1 MAQKKVNGLTIAIS
15 ADTSGVTAGL
25 KDITSESISLSKQ
38 LKTVDG
44 LLKLD
49 PTNTELLDTRQKL
62 LAESIET
69 TRKKLAALKGAQE
82 DVKKAVASGKIGSEE
97 YVAFQKELVQTEKR
111 LKDLEGTADDTGKE
125 EEQLADAT
133 KDAGTEMQKTE
144 KDASGLGESLKNG
157 LAAGAKAAGAAL
169 VAVGAASVKLVK
181 DVIEKTGELEQNLGG
196 SESVFGDYAQRMQKA
211 GEEAY
216 KNLGISQSE
225 YLATANK
232 MGALLQ
238 GTGLDAEKSAEITE
252 KAMQRAADMASVMGI
267 DMSAAMESVAGAAK
281 GNFTMMDNLG
291 VAINDTTLKAYAAEH
306 GLGDLSTTQDKVTAA
321 MQMFLDTTEQYDGN
335 FAKEATET
343 ISGSFGLLAASWDS
357 LIAGLGNGEADIS
370 NLAGNV
376 VDAFD
381 SVVKNVEPVVDAI
394 VDALP
399 AVVDT
404 LLAAVE
410 ELLPKLIPAFTDIFI
425 KLTDTLVKLLPTLIP
440 IAANAILTITTA
452 LIKNLPQV
460 VRAAIEIITA
470 IAQGIAKALPEL
482 IPVIVDVVLEIAEI
496 LTDPK
501 TLMPLIRAAFDIIN
515 ALIEGLLSPESIDKM
530 IEMLPEVISN
540 LVDILLESLDL
551 LLDAAV
557 QIITALCDYFFDPEN
572 VQKLIDTAIEIIAKI
587 CEGLLKALYKVGEA
601 IGEVVKKIV
610 DCLGLGEYWE
620 AGMDVIDEF
629 MGGVKQKWDEW
640 ADWWGS
646 IGERIYDALH
656 GNTEGSFIDE
666 GAVWTPDKPM
676 AVGGIVSRPTR
687 ALIGE
692 NGAEMVLPLERN
704 TEWMDMLA
712 ARIGTG
718 VQIGEINVSVSGAD
732 GIDRVGD
739 IIVQKIDEA
748 LRVYQ
753 IQQVRGIG
761 GTAWK

>member
-1 MAQKKVNGLTIAIS
+1 MAQKKVSGLTIAIS

-69 TRKKLAALKGAQE
+69 TRKKLDALKGAQE

-133 KDAGTEMQKTE
+133 KDAGKEMQTAE
-144 KDASGLGESLKNG
+144 KDASGLGESLKSG

-169 VAVGAASVKLVK
+169 AAVGAASVKLVK

-196 SESVFGDYAQRMQKA
+196 SESVFGDYAQRMQKI

-216 KNLGISQSE
+216 KNLGISQSD

-425 KLTDTLVKLLPTLIP
+425 KLSDTLVKLLPTLIP

-460 VRAAIEIITA
+460 VRAAMQIITSVV
-470 IAQGIAKALPEL
+470 QGIAKALPEL

-515 ALIEGLLSPESIDKM
+515 ALIEGLLSPDSINQM
-530 IEMLPEVISN
+530 VEMLPEVISN

-557 QIITALCDYFFDPEN
+557 KIIEALCDYFFEPEN
-572 VQKLIDTAIEIIAKI
+572 VQKLIDTALEIIVKI
-587 CEGLLKALYKVGEA
+587 CEGLLKALWKIGEAVGE
-601 IGEVVKKIV
+601 IVKKIV

-646 IGERIYDALH
+646 IGERIYDAMH
-656 GNTEGSFIDE
+656 GNTEDSFIDE
-666 GAVWTPDKPM
+666 GKVWTPDKPM
-676 AVGGIVSRPTR
+676 ATGGIVSRPTR

-718 VQIGEINVSVSGAD
+718 VQIGEINVSVNGAD
-732 GIDRVGD
+732 GIANVGD
-739 IIVQKIDEA
+739 VIVQKIDEA

-753 IQQVRGIG
+753 IQQTRGIG

>member
-1 MAQKKVNGLTIAIS
+1 MAQKKVSGLTIAIS

-125 EEQLADAT
+125 EEQLAAAT
-133 KDAGTEMQKTE
+133 KDAGKEMQTAE

-238 GTGLDAEKSAEITE
+238 GTGIDAEKSADITE

-306 GLGDLSTTQDKVTAA
+306 GLGDLATTQDKVTAA

-343 ISGSFGLLAASWDS
+343 ISGSFGLLKASWNS
-357 LIAGLGNGEADIS
+357 MIAGLGNSEADIK

-376 VDAFD
+376 ADALS
-381 SVVKNVEPVVDAI
+381 SVIENVEPVIEHI
-394 VDALP
+394 VEALP
-399 AVVDT
+399 VVLDT
-404 LLAAVE
+404 VLETVE
-410 ELLPKLIPAFTDIFI
+410 EMLPELLPVVEKIFEKVLDGIVKMLPSIIPVATS
-425 KLTDTLVKLLPTLIP
+425 
-440 IAANAILTITTA
+440 AILTFANALVRNIAPIIKAGIQLITQ
-452 LIKNLPQV
+452 L
-460 VRAAIEIITA
+460 
-470 IAQGIAKALPEL
+470 AQGIAKAAPDLV
-482 IPVIVDVVLEIAEI
+482 PVIIDVVNEIVMT
-496 LTDPK
+496 LTDPN
-501 TLMPLIRAAFDIIN
+501 TLMPLVHAAFDIIN
-515 ALIEGLLSPESIDKM
+515 ALIKGLLSEESLDRLIDMVPEI
-530 IEMLPEVISN
+530 VSN
-540 LVDILLESLDL
+540 IVDILVDSVDL

-557 QIITALCDYFFDPEN
+557 EIIFALCDYFLDPEN
-572 VQKLIDTAIEIIAKI
+572 TQKMFDTSLEVIVKI
-587 CEGLLKALYKVGEA
+587 CEGLLKALYKIGEA
-601 IGEVVKKIV
+601 VGQIVKKIV

-620 AGMDVIDEF
+620 AGMDVIDQF

-656 GNTEGSFIDE
+656 GNMEGSYIDE

-718 VQIGEINVSVSGAD
+718 VQIGEINVSVSGAE

-753 IQQVRGIG
+753 IQQTRGIG

>member
-1 MAQKKVNGLTIAIS
+1 MAQKKVSGLTIAIS

-69 TRKKLAALKGAQE
+69 TRKKLDALRGAQE

-133 KDAGTEMQKTE
+133 KDAGKEMQTAE

-169 VAVGAASVKLVK
+169 AAVGAASVKLVK

-196 SESVFGDYAQRMQKA
+196 SESVFGDYAQRMQKV

-425 KLTDTLVKLLPTLIP
+425 KLSDTLVKLLPTLIP

-460 VRAAIEIITA
+460 VRAAMQIITSVV
-470 IAQGIAKALPEL
+470 QGIAKALPEL

-572 VQKLIDTAIEIIAKI
+572 VQKLIDTALEIIAKI

-666 GAVWTPDKPM
+666 GKVWTPDKPM
-676 AVGGIVSRPTR
+676 ATGGIVTRPTK

-718 VQIGEINVSVSGAD
+718 VQIGEINVSVNGAD
-732 GIDRVGD
+732 GIANVGD
-739 IIVQKIDEA
+739 VIVQKIDEA

-753 IQQVRGIG
+753 IQQTRGIG

>member
-1 MAQKKVNGLTIAIS
+1 MAQKRINGLTIAIS

-38 LKTVDG
+38 LKTVDA
-44 LLKLD
+44 LLNLD
-49 PTNTELLDTRQKL
+49 PSNTELVETKQKL
-62 LAESIET
+62 LADSIEA
-69 TRKKLAALKGAQE
+69 TRKKLEALKGAQE

-111 LKDLEGTADDTGKE
+111 LKDLEGAADDTGKE
-125 EEQLADAT
+125 ENQLADST
-133 KDAGTEMQKTE
+133 KDAGKEMQAAE

-357 LIAGLGNGEADIS
+357 LIAGLGNGEADIA

-376 VDAFD
+376 VDAFE
-381 SVVKNVEPVVDAI
+381 SVVRNVEPVVEAI

-452 LIKNLPQV
+452 LIKNLPQI
-460 VRAAIEIITA
+460 VRAAMQIITS
-470 IAQGIAKALPEL
+470 IVQGIAQALPDL

-515 ALIEGLLSPESIDKM
+515 ALIEGLLSPDSINAM
-530 IEMLPEVISN
+530 IEMLPQVISN

-557 QIITALCDYFFDPEN
+557 KIIEALCDYFFDPEN

-587 CEGLLKALYKVGEA
+587 CEGLLKALWKIGEA

-610 DCLGLGEYWE
+610 DCLGLGKYWE
-620 AGMDVIDEF
+620 AGMDVIDQF

-640 ADWWGS
+640 ADWWGK
-646 IGERIYDALH
+646 IGENIAGFLGGDSD
-656 GNTEGSFIDE
+656 GNWINDDE
-666 GAVWTPDKPM
+666 VWTGPKPM
-676 AVGGIVSRPTR
+676 ATGGIVSRPTR

-753 IQQVRGIG
+753 IQQTRGIG

>member
-1 MAQKKVNGLTIAIS
+1 MAQKRINGLTIAIS

-38 LKTVDG
+38 LKTVDA

-69 TRKKLAALKGAQE
+69 TRKKLDALKGAQE

-125 EEQLADAT
+125 EEQLAEAT
-133 KDAGTEMQKTE
+133 KDAGKEMQTAE

-157 LAAGAKAAGAAL
+157 LATGAKAAAAGVAAVTAAAAA
-169 VAVGAASVKLVK
+169 VAVKLADTANEAADYGDNVDKMSQKL
-181 DVIEKTGELEQNLGG
+181 GL
-196 SESVFGDYAQRMQKA
+196 SA
-211 GEEAY
+211 EAY
-216 KNLGISQSE
+216 QEWDFIMQHSGSDVDKMSASMKKLADAVQQPTKESTAAFEKLGISIEDAAKMSQEDLFAKTITELQKMESGTE
-225 YLATANK
+225 RTALANDLLGKSA
-232 MGALLQ
+232 MDLGALLNTSAEDTEAMRQ
-238 GTGLDAEKSAEITE
+238 QVRELGGVMSDDAVKSAAQFKDSLQNMKTAVGSVGREIGSSFMPSMTQMMDAFGGVIKGSDGAE
-252 KAMQRAADMASVMGI
+252 EALQAGI
-267 DMSAAMESVAGAAK
+267 DAFIENLDKQADQIVELADRLIPIFVEMVTKNAPKLIEAALKIIQTLAEQLLK
-281 GNFTMMDNLG
+281 NLPM
-291 VAINDTTLKAYAAEH
+291 ILR
-306 GLGDLSTTQDKVTAA
+306 AA
-321 MQMFLDTTEQYDGN
+321 MQ
-335 FAKEATET
+335 
-343 ISGSFGLLAASWDS
+343 
-357 LIAGLGNGEADIS
+357 
-370 NLAGNV
+370 
-376 VDAFD
+376 
-381 SVVKNVEPVVDAI
+381 
-394 VDALP
+394 
-399 AVVDT
+399 
-404 LLAAVE
+404 
-410 ELLPKLIPAFTDIFI
+410 
-425 KLTDTLVKLLPTLIP
+425 
-440 IAANAILTITTA
+440 
-452 LIKNLPQV
+452 
-460 VRAAIEIITA
+460 IITA
-470 IAQGIAKALPEL
+470 VVQGISQALPEL
-482 IPVIVDVVLEIAEI
+482 IPVIVDVVYEIAEI

-572 VQKLIDTAIEIIAKI
+572 VQKLIDTALEIIVKI

-620 AGMDVIDEF
+620 AGMDVIDQF

-656 GNTEGSFIDE
+656 GNMEGSYIDE
-666 GAVWTPDKPM
+666 GAVWTPDKAM
-676 AVGGIVSRPTR
+676 ATGGIVSRPTR

-718 VQIGEINVSVSGAD
+718 VQIGEINVSVSGAE

-753 IQQVRGIG
+753 IQQTRGIG

>member
-1 MAQKKVNGLTIAIS
+1 MAQKKVSGLTIAIS

-125 EEQLADAT
+125 EKQLAEST
-133 KDAGTEMQKTE
+133 KDAGKEMQAAE

-157 LAAGAKAAGAAL
+157 LATGAKAAAAGVAAVTAAAAA
-169 VAVGAASVKLVK
+169 VAVKLADTANEAADYGDNVDKMSQKL
-181 DVIEKTGELEQNLGG
+181 GL
-196 SESVFGDYAQRMQKA
+196 SA
-211 GEEAY
+211 EAY
-216 KNLGISQSE
+216 QEWDFIMQHSGSDVDKMSASMKKLADAVQQPTKESTAAFEKLGISIEDAAKMSQEDLFAKTITELQKMESGTE
-225 YLATANK
+225 RTALANDLLGKSA
-232 MGALLQ
+232 MDLGALLNTSAEDTEAMRQ
-238 GTGLDAEKSAEITE
+238 QVRELGGVMSDDAVKSAAQFKDSLQNMKTAVGSVGREIGASFMPSMTQMMDAFGGVVKGSDGAE
-252 KAMQRAADMASVMGI
+252 EALQAGIDAFIDNLDKQADMIVELADRLI
-267 DMSAAMESVAGAAK
+267 P
-281 GNFTMMDNLG
+281 
-291 VAINDTTLKAYAAEH
+291 
-306 GLGDLSTTQDKVTAA
+306 
-321 MQMFLDTTEQYDGN
+321 
-335 FAKEATET
+335 
-343 ISGSFGLLAASWDS
+343 SFVEM
-357 LIAGLGNGEADIS
+357 IT
-370 NLAGNV
+370 
-376 VDAFD
+376 
-381 SVVKNVEPVVDAI
+381 KNA
-394 VDALP
+394 
-399 AVVDT
+399 
-404 LLAAVE
+404 
-410 ELLPKLIPAFTDIFI
+410 PKLIEAALKII
-425 KLTDTLVKLLPTLIP
+425 QTLAEQLL
-440 IAANAILTITTA
+440 
-452 LIKNLPQV
+452 KNLPLIL
-460 VRAAIEIITA
+460 RAAIEIITA
-470 IAQGIAKALPEL
+470 IAQGIAQALPEL
-482 IPVIVDVVLEIAEI
+482 IPVIVDVVIEIAEI

-515 ALIEGLLSPESIDKM
+515 ALIEGLLSPDSINAM
-530 IEMLPEVISN
+530 IEMLPQVISN

-557 QIITALCDYFFDPEN
+557 KIIEALCDYFFDPEN
-572 VQKLIDTAIEIIAKI
+572 VQKMIDTSIEIIAKI
-587 CEGLLKALYKVGEA
+587 CEGLLKALWKIGEA
-601 IGEVVKKIV
+601 IGEVVDKIME
-610 DCLGLGEYWE
+610 CFGLGDYWE
-620 AGMDVIDEF
+620 AGKNVIEQF
-629 MGGVKQKWDEW
+629 MGGVKEKWNEMVSW
-640 ADWWGS
+640 FS
-646 IGERIYDALH
+646 EIGENIYDALH
-656 GNTEGSFIDE
+656 GNMEGAYIDE
-666 GAVWTPDKPM
+666 SKVWYGPGPAM
-676 AVGGIVSRPTR
+676 ATGGIVSRPTR

-718 VQIGEINVSVSGAD
+718 VQIGEINVSVSGAE

-753 IQQVRGIG
+753 IQQTRGIG

>member
-1 MAQKKVNGLTIAIS
+1 MAQKKVSGLTIAIS

-38 LKTVDG
+38 LKTVNG
-44 LLKLD
+44 LLDLD
-49 PTNTELLDTRQKL
+49 PTNTELLDTKQKL
-62 LAESIET
+62 LTGSIQT
-69 TRKKLAALKGAQE
+69 TIKKLEALKGAQE
-82 DVKKAVASGKIGSEE
+82 DVKKAFASGKIGSEE
-97 YVAFQKELVQTEKR
+97 YVAFQKELVTTEKR
-111 LKDLEGTADDTGKE
+111 LGELYKATSNTSLEEKE
-125 EEQLADAT
+125 LAEST

-157 LAAGAKAAGAAL
+157 LANGAKAAAAGVAAVTAAAGA
-169 VAVGAASVKLVK
+169 VAVKLADTANEAADYGDNVDKMSQKL
-181 DVIEKTGELEQNLGG
+181 GL
-196 SESVFGDYAQRMQKA
+196 SA
-211 GEEAY
+211 EAY
-216 KNLGISQSE
+216 QEWDFIMQHSGSDVDKMSASMKKLADAVQQPTKESTAAFEKLGISIEDAAKMSQEDLFAKTITELQKMESGTE
-225 YLATANK
+225 RTALANDLLGKSA
-232 MGALLQ
+232 MDLGALLNTSAEDTEAMRQ
-238 GTGLDAEKSAEITE
+238 QVRELGGVMSDDAVKSAAQFKDSLQNMKTAVGSVGREIG
-252 KAMQRAADMASVMGI
+252 ASFMPSMTQMMDAFGGLIKGSDGSEEALQAGI
-267 DMSAAMESVAGAAK
+267 DA
-281 GNFTMMDNLG
+281 FIDNL
-291 VAINDTTLKAYAAEH
+291 
-306 GLGDLSTTQDKVTAA
+306 DKQADQIV
-321 MQMFLDTTEQYDGN
+321 E
-335 FAKEATET
+335 
-343 ISGSFGLLAASWDS
+343 LADR
-357 LIAGLGNGEADIS
+357 LIPVFVEMIT
-370 NLAGNV
+370 
-376 VDAFD
+376 
-381 SVVKNVEPVVDAI
+381 KNA
-394 VDALP
+394 
-399 AVVDT
+399 
-404 LLAAVE
+404 
-410 ELLPKLIPAFTDIFI
+410 PKLIEAALKII
-425 KLTDTLVKLLPTLIP
+425 QTLAEQLL
-440 IAANAILTITTA
+440 
-452 LIKNLPQV
+452 KNLPLIL
-460 VRAAIEIITA
+460 RAAIGIITA
-470 IAQGIAKALPEL
+470 IVQGIAKALPEL

-515 ALIEGLLSPESIDKM
+515 ALIEGLLSPESINKM
-530 IEMLPEVISN
+530 VEMLPEVISN
-540 LVDILLESLDL
+540 LVDILVESVDL

-572 VQKLIDTAIEIIAKI
+572 VQKLIDTAIEVIAKI

-666 GAVWTPDKPM
+666 SKVWTPDKPM
-676 AVGGIVSRPTR
+676 ATGGIVSRPTR

-753 IQQVRGIG
+753 IQQTRGIG

>member
-1 MAQKKVNGLTIAIS
+1 MAQKKVSGLTIAIS
-15 ADTSGVTAGL
+15 ADTTGVTAGL

-38 LKTVDG
+38 LKTVNG
-44 LLKLD
+44 LLDLD
-49 PTNTELLDTRQKL
+49 PTNTELLDTKQKL

-69 TRKKLAALKGAQE
+69 TRKKLDALRGAQE

-97 YVAFQKELVQTEKR
+97 YVAFQKELVQTELR
-111 LKDLEGTADDTGKE
+111 LKELEGTADDTGKE
-125 EEQLADAT
+125 EKQLAEAT
-133 KDAGTEMQKTE
+133 KDAGKEMQTAE

-157 LAAGAKAAGAAL
+157 LAAGAKAAAAGVAAVTAAAGA
-169 VAVGAASVKLVK
+169 VAVKLADTANEAADYGDNVDKMSQKL
-181 DVIEKTGELEQNLGG
+181 GL
-196 SESVFGDYAQRMQKA
+196 SA
-211 GEEAY
+211 EAY
-216 KNLGISQSE
+216 QEWDFIMQHSGSDVDKMSASMKKLADAVQEPTKESAAAFEKLGISMEDAAKMSQEDLFAATITALQDMESGTE
-225 YLATANK
+225 RTALANDLLGKSA
-232 MGALLQ
+232 MDLGALLNMSSDEVESMRQ
-238 GTGLDAEKSAEITE
+238 EVNDLGGVMSSDAVEASAAYKDSLQNMKTAIGGIGKEIGSSFLPSMTRMMNSVTQIATGNLDAVQGLEAGIDDFIANIDKFAEQIAE
-252 KAMQRAADMASVMGI
+252 KADTIIPVI
-267 DMSAAMESVAGAAK
+267 VE
-281 GNFTMMDNLG
+281 
-291 VAINDTTLKAYAAEH
+291 AIT
-306 GLGDLSTTQDKVTAA
+306 
-321 MQMFLDTTEQYDGN
+321 
-335 FAKEATET
+335 
-343 ISGSFGLLAASWDS
+343 
-357 LIAGLGNGEADIS
+357 
-370 NLAGNV
+370 
-376 VDAFD
+376 
-381 SVVKNVEPVVDAI
+381 KN
-394 VDALP
+394 
-399 AVVDT
+399 
-404 LLAAVE
+404 
-410 ELLPKLIPAFTDIFI
+410 LPKLIDAALKII
-425 KLTDTLVKLLPTLIP
+425 QTLAEMLV
-440 IAANAILTITTA
+440 
-452 LIKNLPQV
+452 KNLPMIL
-460 VRAAIEIITA
+460 RAGIQIITA
-470 IAQGIAKALPEL
+470 VVQGIAKALPDL
-482 IPVIVDVVLEIAEI
+482 IPVVIQVVLEIAEI

-515 ALIEGLLSPESIDKM
+515 ALIDGLLSPDSINAM
-530 IEMLPEVISN
+530 IEMLPDVVSN

-557 QIITALCDYFFDPEN
+557 AIITALCDYFFDPEN
-572 VQKLIDTAIEIIAKI
+572 TQKIIDTSIEIIAKI

-656 GNTEGSFIDE
+656 GNTEGTFIDE
-666 GAVWTPDKPM
+666 GKVWTPDKPM
-676 AVGGIVSRPTR
+676 ATGGIVSRPTR

-739 IIVQKIDEA
+739 IIVQKIAEA

-753 IQQVRGIG
+753 IQQTRGIG

>member
-1 MAQKKVNGLTIAIS
+1 MAQKKVSGLTIAIS

-62 LAESIET
+62 LADSVEA
-69 TRKKLAALKGAQE
+69 TRRKLEALKAAQE
-82 DVKKAVASGKIGSEE
+82 DVKKSVASGKIGTEE

-111 LKDLEGTADDTGKE
+111 LKDLEGAADDTGKE
-125 EEQLADAT
+125 ENQLADST
-133 KDAGTEMQKTE
+133 KDAGKEMQAAE

-157 LAAGAKAAGAAL
+157 LAAGAKAAAAGVAAVTAAAGA
-169 VAVGAASVKLVK
+169 VAVKLADTANEAADYGDNVDKMSQKL
-181 DVIEKTGELEQNLGG
+181 GL
-196 SESVFGDYAQRMQKA
+196 SA
-211 GEEAY
+211 EAY
-216 KNLGISQSE
+216 QEWDFIMQHSGSDVDKMSASMKKLADAVQQPTKESTAAFEKLGISIEDAAKMSQEDLFAKTITELQKMESGTE
-225 YLATANK
+225 RTALANDLLGKSA
-232 MGALLQ
+232 MDLGALLNTSAEDTEAMRQ
-238 GTGLDAEKSAEITE
+238 QVRKLGGVMSDDAVKSAAQFKDSLQNMKTAVGSVGREIGSSFMPSMTQMMDAFGGLIKGSDGAE
-252 KAMQRAADMASVMGI
+252 EALQAGIDAFIENLDKQADMIVELADRLIPTFVEMI
-267 DMSAAMESVAGAAK
+267 TKNAPKLIEAALKIIQTLAEQLLK
-281 GNFTMMDNLG
+281 NLPL
-291 VAINDTTLKAYAAEH
+291 ILR
-306 GLGDLSTTQDKVTAA
+306 AA
-321 MQMFLDTTEQYDGN
+321 MQ
-335 FAKEATET
+335 
-343 ISGSFGLLAASWDS
+343 
-357 LIAGLGNGEADIS
+357 
-370 NLAGNV
+370 
-376 VDAFD
+376 
-381 SVVKNVEPVVDAI
+381 
-394 VDALP
+394 
-399 AVVDT
+399 
-404 LLAAVE
+404 
-410 ELLPKLIPAFTDIFI
+410 
-425 KLTDTLVKLLPTLIP
+425 
-440 IAANAILTITTA
+440 
-452 LIKNLPQV
+452 
-460 VRAAIEIITA
+460 IITA
-470 IAQGIAKALPEL
+470 VVQGIAQALPDL
-482 IPVIVDVVLEIAEI
+482 IPVIVDVVIEIAEI
-496 LTDPK
+496 LTDPN

-530 IEMLPEVISN
+530 IEMLPQVITN

-557 QIITALCDYFFDPEN
+557 KIIEALCDYFFDPEN
-572 VQKLIDTAIEIIAKI
+572 LKKISDTAFDIIVKI
-587 CEGLLKALYKVGEA
+587 GEGLLAALWKIASAVGE
-601 IGEVVKKIV
+601 IVKKIV

-666 GAVWTPDKPM
+666 GKVWTPDKPM

-732 GIDRVGD
+732 GIANVGD